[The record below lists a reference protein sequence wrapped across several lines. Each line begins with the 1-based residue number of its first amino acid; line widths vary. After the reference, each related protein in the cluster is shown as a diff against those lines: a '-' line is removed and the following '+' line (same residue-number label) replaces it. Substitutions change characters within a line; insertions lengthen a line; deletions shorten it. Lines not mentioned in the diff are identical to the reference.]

1 MEKIFT
7 EEDKRKEA
15 FLRAS
20 NAIYSYWRVTDKE
33 SRIKLECRI
42 HTRILEILISDS
54 FVTLGESVNGKG
66 HREHI
71 VPLVMIIDE
80 SIKMFNKNY
89 LTEDVAQM
97 IENNLIIIHITKD
110 EQKYLDFELGYKKTM
125 PEEWKFGDDPY
136 ARLKKAL
143 IEIKFY

>member
-66 HREHI
+66 HIEHI

-125 PEEWKFGDDPY
+125 PEF
-136 ARLKKAL
+136 
-143 IEIKFY
+143 